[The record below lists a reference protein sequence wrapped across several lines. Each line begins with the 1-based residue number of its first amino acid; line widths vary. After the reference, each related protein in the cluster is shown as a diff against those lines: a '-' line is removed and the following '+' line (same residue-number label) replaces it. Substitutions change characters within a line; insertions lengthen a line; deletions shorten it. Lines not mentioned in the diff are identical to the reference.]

1 MRPTITEWISE
12 SVEKR
17 KKAKKELDSVIALSN
32 KKQDKLTRLN
42 TILMP
47 SKDKRITVRMI
58 DEGALVNDD
67 GSVRIFMKKGTIND
81 FVNNLQDDYVGYVN
95 LGHIDLESLPLL
107 LGTWTKQ
114 DLRVIEKDDGRC
126 ALDCDIHLDDSLY
139 VVHDLKQQKL
149 PLSVSVE
156 MYSHIDEESSELLDM
171 PVVDAINIVGLSI
184 VGNPANVNSANIQLQ
199 NEGDGDMSL
208 KDIFNSIQETV
219 TEKETL
225 ENETVEETNVEESS
239 EQTVEE
245 STEKLQEEQQET
257 EEKEELE
264 TMTKEET
271 SKLESYINELIKEK
285 EKLEEENKALKE
297 KLDNLTKE
305 KETLSARIEK
315 SLGKMES
322 LMAQK
327 EEFVEQ
333 KLSANQPQ
341 VDDWY
346 YKG

>member
-12 SVEKR
+12 SVER
-17 KKAKKELDSVIALSN
+17 RRRAKKELDSAITLSN
-32 KKQDKLTRLN
+32 GKQKNLTRLN

-47 SKDKRITVRMI
+47 SMDKTITVRMI

-67 GSVRIFMKKGTIND
+67 GSVRIFIKKGTIND
-81 FVNNLQDDYVGYVN
+81 FINNLQDDYVGYVN

-114 DLRVIEKDDGRC
+114 DLHVIEKEDGRC
-126 ALDCDIHLDDSLY
+126 ALDCDLHLDDSLY
-139 VVHDLKQQKL
+139 IVHDLKRQQL

-171 PVVDAINIVGLSI
+171 PVVDAINIVGISI

-199 NEGDGDMSL
+199 NEGDEDMSL
-208 KDIFNSIQETV
+208 KDIFNSIQDTV
-219 TEKETL
+219 VEKETL
-225 ENETVEETNVEESS
+225 ENETVEETKVEETLEQEVEESM
-239 EQTVEE
+239 
-245 STEKLQEEQQET
+245 EKLQEEQQE
-257 EEKEELE
+257 EKEELE
-264 TMTKEET
+264 TITKEET

-285 EKLEEENKALKE
+285 ETLEEENKALKE
-297 KLDNLTKE
+297 KLEVLTKE

-327 EEFVEQ
+327 EEKAKQ
-333 KLSANQPQ
+333 KLSNNQPE
-341 VDDWY
+341 VDGWY